1 MRISVS
7 ALYYIAGTGA
17 VDVVVFEN
25 DEIVSFETILLCQH
39 NRGIKIENRF

>member
-7 ALYYIAGTGA
+7 PIYYIAGTGA

-25 DEIVSFETILLCQH
+25 DEIISFETILLC
-39 NRGIKIENRF
+39 